1 MNPIAKD
8 ALDSS
13 VSFLGEKRN
22 RRLCYLILIGI
33 IALGEFFIS
42 GLVRRTFVFYS
53 NIEGG
58 AVVEN
63 RMLRR
68 SSSRETD
75 INWYVDEVLLGPVSP
90 DSDPLFPQETRL
102 ESFMYRGGVVYVD
115 LSEAALFPPEGGDLF
130 RSFLTVNEG
139 IRRNFSFVKDVKILI
154 GGNEVFFN
162 EFRGIFTDLA
172 DNYDK
177 TAGKALTN

>member
-1 MNPIAKD
+1 MIP
-8 ALDSS
+8 LLSRGQ
-13 VSFLGEKRN
+13 FLGEKRN
-22 RRLCYLILIGI
+22 RYACYLLLIGS

-42 GLVRRTFVFYS
+42 GLVRRTFVFYA
-53 NIEGG
+53 NIEGST
-58 AVVEN
+58 VVED

-75 INWYVDEVLLGPVSP
+75 INRYVDEVLLGPVSP
-90 DSDPLFPQETRL
+90 DSAPLFPRETRL
-102 ESFMYRGGVVYVD
+102 ESFMYREGVVYVN

-130 RSFLTVNEG
+130 RNFLTFNEG
-139 IRRNFSFVKDVKILI
+139 IRRNFPFVRDVKIFI
-154 GGNEVFFN
+154 GGNEVFFS